1 MEIKKDLDLQLLRS
15 MFNTIR
21 KAEIEN
27 VKTQKRDDKGMVHG
41 IEKYVN
47 KKVEE
52 EMKGYED

>member
-1 MEIKKDLDLQLLRS
+1 MESKNDLNPQLLRL

-21 KAEIEN
+21 TAEIEN
-27 VKTQKRDDKGMVHG
+27 VKTQRKDDKGMVKS

-52 EMKGYED
+52 EMLKNED

>member
-27 VKTQKRDDKGMVHG
+27 VKTQKRDDKGMVQG